1 MTSDALSAR
10 LAEVEWELGL
20 LQTLLRESDLP
31 ERERV
36 HAHLIEGRLA
46 IERATQAAAYS
57 ELRLR
62 CLRT

>member
-1 MTSDALSAR
+1 MTSDALLAC
-10 LAEVEWELGL
+10 LAEVEWELGR
-20 LQTLLRESDLP
+20 LQTGLRESDLP

>member
-1 MTSDALSAR
+1 MTPDALFAR
-10 LAEVEWELGL
+10 LAEVEWELGV
-20 LQTLLRESDLP
+20 LQTGLRDCDLP

-62 CLRT
+62 CLST